1 MFQFLYKICTRHQ
14 IATGAE
20 SHYNE
25 SLNDIDTLNQNEPRE
40 GRLYNGF
47 SEKQN
52 VQKKIGCTE
61 VIVITIRRFRCR
73 YRPHRRTLSRLWR
86 RHSLR
91 RNHRR
96 RNLSFLLVTLNY

>member
-1 MFQFLYKICTRHQ
+1 M
-14 IATGAE
+14 
-20 SHYNE
+20 
-25 SLNDIDTLNQNEPRE
+25 
-40 GRLYNGF
+40 
-47 SEKQN
+47 
-52 VQKKIGCTE
+52 
-61 VIVITIRRFRCR
+61 IVITIRRFRCR